1 MTLLSNLFFVDRLN
15 RLEAS
20 QLVLTR
26 PELIHLVRHH
36 YTQQVLLKLYKVV
49 FNLNVIG
56 NPVGLVG
63 GIASGVTDL
72 FYEPYKAVMLG
83 PEEFVE
89 AVGIGVH
96 SALGG
101 TVGESMWAVGVV
113 RAVGGVCGC
122 GESMW
127 YVGVVRAY
135 GLWVW

>member
-1 MTLLSNLFFVDRLN
+1 MNLLLNLFLVGRLN

-26 PELIHLVRHH
+26 PELIQLVRHH

-101 TVGESMWAVGVV
+101 TVGESMWTMGLV
-113 RAVGGVCGC
+113 RPCGL
-122 GESMW
+122 
-127 YVGVVRAY
+127 R
-135 GLWVW
+135 VW